1 MPTINKNLITLFI
14 VNMIVATYWSATGP
28 LIPLFIRE
36 LNATVFQVSLVLFIG
51 GLISTITVM
60 PSGLLSDKYGERKL
74 IIISI
79 ALLAISPLLYSISKT
94 WQETIL
100 WTLLN
105 MAAFS
110 FFMPARMSMI
120 ADSARSGSMATAYGV
135 MNLAW
140 PIGGIVGP
148 FIGGFLAENYGW
160 NTFFYYL
167 SSIAFLCMLLSFLL
181 NDIDEKPPTTKK
193 KPKNEFSLD
202 KSVIWLLT
210 VFSLVHI
217 LGNFAR
223 GILKTVFPFYLTET
237 FQKTKTETGLFFSVG
252 FGIATLIAQFPSGLL
267 ADRFG
272 HRRIMAYAT
281 SMIPIIAS
289 FFLLLDDYVLVLLIY
304 AMIAGL
310 WSVTWPASVAYILA
324 ITPASKRGAMVAV
337 RQMAVRLGFTIGPL
351 IGGFLWDAFDPSIS
365 FYVTIFFFAASFI
378 LILLLKDE
386 PVPARKILY

>member
-14 VNMIVATYWSATGP
+14 VNMIVAAYWSATGP

-79 ALLAISPLLYSISKT
+79 ALLVISPLLYSISKT

-120 ADSARSGSMATAYGV
+120 ADSVKSGSMATAYGV

-289 FFLLLDDYVLVLLIY
+289 FFLLLDDYILVLLIY

-378 LILLLKDE
+378 LTLLLKDE